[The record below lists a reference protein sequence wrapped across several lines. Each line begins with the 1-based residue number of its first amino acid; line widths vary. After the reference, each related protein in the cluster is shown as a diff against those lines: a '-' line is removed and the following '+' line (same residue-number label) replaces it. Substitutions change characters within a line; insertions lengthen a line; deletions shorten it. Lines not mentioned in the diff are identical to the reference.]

1 MQTFLPYADFARSAA
16 ALDRQRLG
24 KQRVEVLQLLNTF
37 RPDRILRGWTQHPAR
52 LQWAGHLDA
61 LARYG
66 LVVCA
71 EWRHRGYRDGCAPKI
86 AASWCRSTAQDLPE
100 GAEDS
105 VPPLMLERIDAFLS
119 RREEAAR
126 RGEDP
131 LFFPSWFGDER
142 YHASHRGNL
151 LRKDP
156 GWYGVLGWTESPDLP
171 YFWPVSASP

>member
-1 MQTFLPYADFARSAA
+1 MQTFLPHADFARSAA

-37 RPDRILRGWTQHPAR
+37 RPDRRLRGWANHPAR
-52 LQWAGHLDA
+52 LQWEGYLDA

-71 EWRHRGYRDGCAPKI
+71 EWVHRGYRDGCAAKI
-86 AASWCRSTAQDLPE
+86 AASWCRSTAREIP
-100 GAEDS
+100 GGEDA
-105 VPPLMLERIDAFLS
+105 VPPPMLEEIGTFL
-119 RREEAAR
+119 RQREEAAR
-126 RGEDP
+126 RGEDSR
-131 LFFPSWFGDER
+131 FFPPWFGDER

-156 GWYGVLGWTESPDLP
+156 VWYGTLGWTESPELP